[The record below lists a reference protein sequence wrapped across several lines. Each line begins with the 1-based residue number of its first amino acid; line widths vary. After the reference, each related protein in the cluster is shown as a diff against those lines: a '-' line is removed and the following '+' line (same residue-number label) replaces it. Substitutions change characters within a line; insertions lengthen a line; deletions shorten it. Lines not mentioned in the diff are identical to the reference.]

1 MKKRIYKHKPLD
13 FESSLT
19 YIAILQMQLNI
30 LTCLENWMNSITRMY
45 LAIKIFCF
53 INRNSGLI
61 PFVLALYL
69 NDTRQ
74 LVPANGMKAIS
85 WR

>member
-1 MKKRIYKHKPLD
+1 MD
-13 FESSLT
+13 
-19 YIAILQMQLNI
+19 
-30 LTCLENWMNSITRMY
+30 
-45 LAIKIFCF
+45 
-53 INRNSGLI
+53 RNSGLI

-85 WR
+85 